1 MCEMSERVR
10 KREGERVTWKSGASQ
25 RETAALTFPC
35 FYLNKKKE
43 KEKKNNTGAN
53 AIFSFLKVVGFAG
66 WSPQCCYN
74 PLPQEVT

>member
-35 FYLNKKKE
+35 FYLNKKK
-43 KEKKNNTGAN
+43 KKKKKT
-53 AIFSFLKVVGFAG
+53 
-66 WSPQCCYN
+66 
-74 PLPQEVT
+74 T